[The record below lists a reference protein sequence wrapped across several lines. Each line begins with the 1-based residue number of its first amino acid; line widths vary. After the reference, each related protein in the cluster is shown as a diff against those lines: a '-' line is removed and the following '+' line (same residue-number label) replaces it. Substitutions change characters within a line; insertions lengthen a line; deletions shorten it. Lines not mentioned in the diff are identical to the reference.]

1 MFLLSHN
8 QEKNM
13 LLTWDF
19 RRVIRQLSDDVL
31 SLGIDNYLA
40 SEQFAAFC
48 RIHGIYEIWTGIR
61 GLSRDKPE
69 LYGSEVV
76 DNAFFLLL
84 RHIYSSR
91 NAEFL
96 GFLTD
101 LLADYS
107 GVPLNPSFFLA
118 IQDDLILIGYSRK
131 DVETNFSSWRKR
143 RGEIRSDTVQDV
155 FRVS

>member
-1 MFLLSHN
+1 MVLLSHN

-13 LLTWDF
+13 PLPWDF
-19 RRVIRQLSDDVL
+19 RRGIRQLSDDVL
-31 SLGIDNYLA
+31 SLGIDNYLV

-48 RIHGIYEIWTGIR
+48 RNHGIYEIWTGIR

-69 LYGSEVV
+69 LYGRDVL

-84 RHIYSSR
+84 QHIYRAR

-118 IQDDLILIGYSRK
+118 IQNDLIILGYSRK
-131 DVETNFSSWRKR
+131 DVETHFSSWRKR
-143 RGEIRSDTVQDV
+143 RGDLRSDTVQDV
-155 FRVS
+155 SRVS